1 MKNLATTLLATLLC
15 GAFASANAHQIW
27 IEQDGKTAAVY
38 FGEFG
43 DNLREASPGLLDK
56 FVAPT
61 ATLIGAGA
69 DRKLKLDKTAGAFVL
84 SARAAEGQSI
94 VAEEASYPAIEK
106 KTGDTVV
113 RSIWTPAARL
123 VNGSAA
129 QQARLTLDIIPTGKA
144 GQFQL
149 SYQGKPLAK
158 TKVAAVAQSGWAKEA
173 KSDEEG
179 MVNFSMPWK
188 GTYVLEAHH
197 TDKTAGQRDGKPYDV
212 ATYVTTMS
220 MVQTVG
226 ATAIAAPPAAKPNV
240 ITP

>member
-1 MKNLATTLLATLLC
+1 MNNLANTLLAAVLC
-15 GAFASANAHQIW
+15 GAAASASAHQIW
-27 IEQDGKTAAVY
+27 IEQDGKSASVY

-43 DNLREASPGLLDK
+43 ENLRETSPGLLDK
-56 FVAPT
+56 FIAPT

-84 SARAAEGQSI
+84 SARAADGQSI
-94 VAEEASYPAIEK
+94 IAEEASYPAFEK
-106 KTGDTVV
+106 KTGETVV

-129 QQARLTLDIIPTGKA
+129 QQARLTLDIVPTGKA

-158 TKVAAVAQSGWAKEA
+158 TKVGVVAQSGWGKEA
-173 KSDEEG
+173 QSDEQG
-179 MVNFSMPWK
+179 MVTFAMPWK

-197 TDKTAGQRDGKPYDV
+197 TDKTGGQRDGKPYDV

-220 MVQTVG
+220 MVQAAG
-226 ATAIAAPPAAKPNV
+226 AAAIAAPPAAKPNV
-240 ITP
+240 NTP

>member
-1 MKNLATTLLATLLC
+1 MKIIAHTLLATLLC
-15 GAFASANAHQIW
+15 GTLASANAHQIW
-27 IEQDGKTAAVY
+27 IEQDGKAASVY

-56 FVAPT
+56 FVAPS

-94 VAEEASYPAIEK
+94 IAEEASYPAFEK
-106 KTGDTVV
+106 KNGDTLV

-129 QQARLTLDIIPTGKA
+129 QQARLTLDIVPTGKP

-158 TKVAAVAQSGWAKEA
+158 TKVGVVTQSGWGKEA
-173 KSDEEG
+173 QSDEQG
-179 MVNFSMPWK
+179 MVNFAMPWK

-212 ATYVTTMS
+212 ANYVTTMS
-220 MVQTVG
+220 MVQSTG
-226 ATAIAAPPAAKPNV
+226 ATAIAAPPAAKPNLN
-240 ITP
+240 TP

>member
-1 MKNLATTLLATLLC
+1 MKIIAPSLLATLLC

-27 IEQDGKTAAVY
+27 IEQDGKTASVY

-56 FVAPT
+56 FIAPS
-61 ATLIGAGA
+61 ATLVGAGA

-84 SARAAEGQSI
+84 SARAGEGQSI
-94 VAEEASYPAIEK
+94 IAEEASYPAFEK
-106 KTGDTVV
+106 KTGDTVL

-129 QQARLTLDIIPTGKA
+129 QQARLTLDIVPTGKP

-149 SYQGKPLAK
+149 SYQGKPLAR
-158 TKVAAVAQSGWAKEA
+158 TKVGLVAQSGWGKEA
-173 KSDEEG
+173 QSDEQG
-179 MVNFSMPWK
+179 MVNFAMPWK

-212 ATYVTTMS
+212 ANYVTTMS
-220 MVQTVG
+220 MVQTTG
-226 ATAIAAPPAAKPNV
+226 AAAIAAPPAAKPNV
-240 ITP
+240 NTP